1 MEIGADT
8 EDSAV
13 RPGRAGDPRT
23 PPPEPP
29 PEPPG
34 PPRSFR
40 RRWRWPLRF
49 SALLLALLVGAFIY
63 VRHQFNG
70 VRLARFVTDEIL
82 NKQFL
87 GRTQVESIDWPI
99 TAIFD
104 LRHVRATV
112 REVHVYDPHNK
123 LVLWLPSVTAEV
135 DAWELIKPKWLGGKG
150 DIVVHRLD
158 VPRGFCDVTQQ
169 LDYSSIYG
177 VETGFIAAFTPRL
190 PLPKGKAFHTRP
202 AGFVGP
208 IIDLHNA
215 TLHHID
221 LNLDM
226 LGWHA
231 RANDIDTTAWLWLS
245 QRDPA
250 HPQFLFALPVDPDA
264 PARIGAA
271 EITIDGVDTFQVHDA
286 SLHEF
291 GQLPRAPAEMVWKLD
306 AITDDGAR
314 VATHGSLGLEP
325 PGHEN
330 VDFDLTASHID
341 GLVRRYSDGLGGG
354 DDAHVTLG
362 IHGQAADSTLS
373 VRVEHVDLDAH
384 AIAPGAP
391 PARLEVAALSWR
403 MGREDADLTELHLDL
418 LGGSVRGAGNLDISM
433 GLPTFVLDL
442 KLDPALDLSPW
453 LPRQALQLAGRG
465 TLSGKV
471 RVYGSVKDV
480 WANPID
486 LQLGRA
492 HAQGAI
498 NWTQKTGEILPVG
511 LRVDVPE
518 TGASLRASGSVNV
531 IKRTLAL
538 GFHASVERLAPWL
551 QRLHA
556 PALASAASATGLI
569 SGSFDA
575 PRVSAQ
581 VSADGV
587 PWTGR
592 AEARLDYSPG
602 QLTLKEL
609 RAAPLGGTLVAGA
622 KLRLGGKQAYIDEA
636 WASVANLALA
646 KIPGLGKILG
656 GTGSIELTVLG
667 TVEQPQVAVAAVASD
682 LTVSGEPLGKL
693 EAELRTDEDGLT
705 IDRFQL
711 ATADASLLASGTV
724 GYQGD
729 LDLSLDVAR
738 LPLASLPGLADE
750 RGLGVDGTASLKL
763 RIGGTTR
770 AATAS
775 GMLGLAG
782 VAFGQTM
789 FGAGSV
795 NVASPAPG
803 TVHFGGKLFQGK
815 FVVDGEATLIPPYKV
830 SARVDFK
837 RVEIDEFTSVAAAL
851 GVHGWLSGH
860 VEVALADKLRLSLRI
875 TELHASVDGYDERGR
890 PTPVPVE
897 AVGEI
902 AVEYDG
908 VTARLLEPARLKTP
922 EGEFSLE
929 GSAGAKALD
938 VSLHGQVQL
947 ALLEAYTRR
956 YVDKV
961 QGVARADLR
970 VTGTPAA
977 PQVHGTL
984 ALTDVHVAPRGV
996 ETEVVVPLG
1005 TLTVS
1010 NSSID
1015 VDGLAIEVDGHRL
1028 DVNGSLTLVGLK
1040 PKKIDAHLSGR
1051 IAAELLAIV
1060 AGEQVADTSGSAPIS
1075 VSVTGDLA
1083 NPNIEGTLSFDSP
1096 FNVSPR
1102 SLRREI
1108 NLGEGRIVFKNHMLT
1123 VEGVRG
1129 SIDDGTISVDGTL
1142 RLADWKFAGIEVQA
1156 KLSAFKH
1163 RIPGVL
1169 ELEANL
1175 DVHLYSIGNQLH
1187 LTGQAEIIDGR
1198 YLQEFRITKLLVPV
1212 RTSERSVP
1220 FWVGVPMLEKMSLK
1234 LNVTTTGNF
1243 AVATNFAN
1251 LQISGNVTLLGTPAD
1266 PRLTGQV
1273 RVEEGTLHFP
1283 AIRPTFDV
1291 EGGTVL
1297 FSPMQQAAE
1306 GTSVDV
1312 SGRSLYVDRDERQH
1326 NVRMHI
1332 YGRLNR
1338 LIFDLSTEEGLNA
1351 AQTLVLISAGRT
1363 SDEVRQ
1369 QARGESGQVVPRDTS
1384 NSNTGGGVSS
1394 DSSSVAGTADRL
1406 VKDFASD
1413 FLAVMIEEPL
1423 KNKTGL
1429 DCMRL
1434 EIGTESS
1441 LLYTC
1446 KKFGRLGRVE
1456 AEGEYGYQGR
1466 SRVKA
1471 GFSTKMTNRLSLSYI
1486 IERRPL
1492 QTFDEENTTQQSFE
1506 LKYRWTVK

>member
-1 MEIGADT
+1 MLMEIGADT

-13 RPGRAGDPRT
+13 RPGAGDPRT

-34 PPRSFR
+34 PPRSFWK
-40 RRWRWPLRF
+40 RWRWPLRF

-70 VRLARFVTDEIL
+70 ARLARFVTDQIL
-82 NKQFL
+82 NQQFR

-104 LRHVRATV
+104 LRHVHATV
-112 REVHVYDPHNK
+112 REVHVYDPHHK
-123 LVLWLPSVTAEV
+123 LVLWLPSVTAEI
-135 DAWELIKPKWLGGKG
+135 DAWELIKPAWLGGKG

-158 VPRGFCDVTQQ
+158 APRAFCDITQQ
-169 LDYSSIYG
+169 LDYNAPYG
-177 VETGFIAAFTPRL
+177 VETGFIAAFTPREL
-190 PLPKGKAFHTRP
+190 PPGKAFQPRP
-202 AGFVGP
+202 AGWVGP
-208 IIDLHNA
+208 IIDLHGA
-215 TLHHID
+215 TLHQVDI
-221 LNLDM
+221 NLDM

-231 RANDIDTTAWLWLS
+231 RASGIDTSAWLWLN

-250 HPQFLFALPVDPDA
+250 HPEFLFALPADPRA
-264 PARIGAA
+264 PAHIGAA
-271 EITIDGVDTFQVHDA
+271 QITIDGVDTFTIHDGTL
-286 SLHEF
+286 SEF
-291 GQLPRAPAEMVWKLD
+291 GQLPRSPAELVWKLD
-306 AITDDGAR
+306 ATTDEGAR
-314 VATHGSLGLEP
+314 IATHGSLGVEP
-325 PGHEN
+325 PAHEN
-330 VDFDLTASHID
+330 VEFDLTASHID
-341 GLVRRYSDGLGGG
+341 GMVRRYTGGVGGG
-354 DDAHVTLG
+354 DRARVTLG
-362 IHGQAADSTLS
+362 IHGQVADPTLS
-373 VRVEHVDLDAH
+373 VRAEDVDLDPSDV
-384 AIAPGAP
+384 APGAP
-391 PARLEVAALSWR
+391 PAHLAVAALSYR
-403 MGREDADLTELHLDL
+403 LSREDADLTELHLDL
-418 LGGSVRGAGNLDISM
+418 LGGTVSGAGNVDVSV

-442 KLDPALDLSPW
+442 KIDPALDLSPW
-453 LPRQALQLAGRG
+453 LPPQALQLAGRG

-492 HAQGAI
+492 HAQGAL
-498 NWTQKTGEILPVG
+498 NWTAKTGELLPVG

-538 GFHASVERLAPWL
+538 GFTASVERLGPWL
-551 QRLHA
+551 ARLRA
-556 PALASAASATGLI
+556 PAVATSVAASGLI
-569 SGSFDA
+569 SGSFDR

-581 VSADGV
+581 VSAEGV

-592 AEARLDYSPG
+592 ADARLDYSPG

-622 KLRLGGKQAYIDEA
+622 KLRLGGKTAYIDEA

-646 KIPGLGKILG
+646 KIPGLGKILAG
-656 GTGSIELTVLG
+656 NGSIELTVLG
-667 TVEQPQVAVAAVASD
+667 TVKQPQVAVAAVASD
-682 LTVSGEPLGKL
+682 LSISGEPLGKH

-705 IDRFQL
+705 IDRLQL
-711 ATADASLLASGTV
+711 ATPDASLLASGTV

-729 LDLSLDVAR
+729 LDLSLDIAR

-750 RGLGVDGTASLKL
+750 RGLGVDGTASLTL
-763 RIGGTTR
+763 RIGGNTR
-770 AATAS
+770 AATAA
-775 GMLGLAG
+775 GTLALAG

-795 NVASPAPG
+795 TVASPAPG

-815 FVVDGEATLIPPYKV
+815 FVIDGEASLVPPYKV

-860 VEVALADKLRLSLRI
+860 VEVALADKVQMSLHI

-897 AVGEI
+897 AAGEI
-902 AVEYDG
+902 AVTYDG
-908 VTARLLEPARLKTP
+908 VTARLLEPARLRTP

-970 VTGTPAA
+970 VTGTAAA
-977 PQVHGTL
+977 PQVRGTL

-1010 NSSID
+1010 NDSLD

-1028 DVNGSLTLVGLK
+1028 DVNGRITLVGLK
-1040 PKKIDAHLSGR
+1040 PKKIDAHLQGR
-1051 IAAELLAIV
+1051 LAAELLAVV

-1102 SLRREI
+1102 SLRREVTI
-1108 NLGEGRIVFKNHMLT
+1108 GEGRIAFKNHELT
-1123 VEGVRG
+1123 VEGIRG
-1129 SIDDGTISVDGTL
+1129 SIDDGTLAVDGKL
-1142 RLADWKFAGIEVQA
+1142 RLAEWKFASIEVQA
-1156 KLSAFKH
+1156 KLLALKH

-1169 ELEANL
+1169 EVEVNT

-1187 LTGQAEIIDGR
+1187 LTGAVEVIDGR

-1212 RTSERSVP
+1212 RTSERAVP
-1220 FWVGVPMLEKMSLK
+1220 FWVGVPMLERMKLK

-1243 AVATNFAN
+1243 NVATNFAN
-1251 LQISGNVTLLGTPAD
+1251 LAISGNVTILGTPVD

-1273 RVEEGTLHFP
+1273 RVEEGTLHLTG
-1283 AIRPTFDV
+1283 IRPTFDV

-1297 FSPMQQAAE
+1297 FTPMQQAAE
-1306 GTSVDV
+1306 GTTVDV

-1326 NVRMHI
+1326 NVRLHI

-1369 QARGESGQVVPRDTS
+1369 QARGESGQVVPKDAS
-1384 NSNTGGGVSS
+1384 NSNASGGVGT

-1413 FLAVMIEEPL
+1413 FLSVMIEEPL

-1429 DCMRL
+1429 DCARL

-1441 LLYTC
+1441 MAYLC
-1446 KKFGRLGRVE
+1446 KKFGRLGRL
-1456 AEGEYGYQGR
+1456 EGELEYGYQGR
-1466 SRVKA
+1466 SRMKA
-1471 GFSTKMTNRLSLSYI
+1471 GFSTKLSNRLSLSYF

-1492 QTFDEENTTQQSFE
+1492 QTFDEENDTQQNFE